1 MGGVVRKSWPSNV
14 VLSTGHDS
22 EEEVSDAVSE
32 SVSLLEARF
41 LEVSFPRDDNSLWRG
56 YTIISIKYGVII
68 DTYIEIQARDRI
80 QRLAAAR
87 KEENLGFLSTSGG
100 EFDFRIH

>member
-1 MGGVVRKSWPSNV
+1 MGSVVRKSWPSDV

-32 SVSLLEARF
+32 SVSLLGARF
-41 LEVSFPRDDNSLWRG
+41 PEASSLRDDNSLWRG

-68 DTYIEIQARDRI
+68 DTYVEIQA
-80 QRLAAAR
+80 
-87 KEENLGFLSTSGG
+87 
-100 EFDFRIH
+100 

>member
-1 MGGVVRKSWPSNV
+1 MGSVVRKSWPSDV
-14 VLSTGHDS
+14 VLSTGCDS

-32 SVSLLEARF
+32 SVSLLGARF
-41 LEVSFPRDDNSLWRG
+41 LEASSPRDDNSLWRG

-68 DTYIEIQARDRI
+68 DTYVEIQVRDRI
-80 QRLAAAR
+80 RRLAAAR
-87 KEENLGFLSTSGG
+87 KGENLGFLSTSGG